1 MRETKR
7 VSQGQWQ
14 GYVMAGQSK
23 GERRVRLALVPEEM
37 RAAVEDHVRTAFSIK
52 RGNHGN

>member
-14 GYVMAGQSK
+14 GYVMAGKDTS
-23 GERRVRLALVPEEM
+23 ERRERLAMVPEEM
-37 RAAVEDHVRTAFSIK
+37 RAAVEDHVRTAFKIK
-52 RGNHGN
+52 SRK